1 MINPSKHN
9 FDVEDFAW
17 SKNHSSLRKWRLGS
31 FKSINAAAEID
42 LAPLTVIV
50 GANSAG
56 KSSLIQSIL
65 LMAQNATSPFREA
78 TPQLRGNIELNSYLV
93 QLGTM
98 KETVCDFSNRK
109 NKKFSLEF
117 GGLWFT
123 GDRSINHFQ
132 NRALFGTRES
142 RREATI
148 ERGYG
153 GVLLD
158 WETEFV
164 PQDNNKDSG
173 IAVVH
178 ESQASIYIAGK
189 KEQNVSARARRQLSG
204 FEVTRSKYEHF
215 SFEHSSSLSSSKD
228 SVSQLAEASSP
239 QGNEPYAE
247 ENDAV
252 CFRSGLPVSGLKLV
266 NVVEYIFQH
275 QAPLY
280 YDAKDRGFKYELS
293 SVVESQ
299 LMADETL
306 FDTLD
311 QAADAFL
318 EQLAEVARAIL
329 QQDQIADDVNISMLS
344 NRVEQMPLIMPQRI
358 PFIYLVRPGRSDLY
372 EDRKLEADNFF
383 ELVKSKLKA
392 RFANSEWVEKEVLCS
407 ADGRRTRTPIYKN
420 SKTAS
425 VIELWNRYLSESVL
439 YLGPLRAAPKDTYG
453 LGSGTVNSNIPL
465 GESGEYLA
473 KTLFNERTLKRYPI
487 LEKGELRPHRI
498 SLEEAVSIWYQELCI
513 TPDAED
519 LIEVQP
525 PSRQGYQL
533 NIGQRTLANVGFG
546 VSQILP
552 VIALCLMASPGS
564 IVLLEQ
570 PELHLNPGMQ
580 QKLADFLLNM
590 AKTGRQIVVETHSE
604 YLITRL
610 RRNAASNPD
619 DHKYFGIIFAERD
632 SEVGTQY
639 RPVSVNAFG
648 DLSEWPKGFFDQVAD
663 DLRVL
668 MRKAAERKKNEE
680 NS

>member
-1 MINPSKHN
+1 MIKGTQQNQEEES
-9 FDVEDFAW
+9 FAW
-17 SKNHSSLRKWRLGS
+17 SRSHSSLRKWRLGS
-31 FKSINAAAEID
+31 FKSINEASEVD

-65 LMAQNATSPFREA
+65 LMAQNATSQFREV

-98 KETVCDFSNRK
+98 KETVCDFSARK
-109 NKKFSLEF
+109 NRKFSLEL
-117 GGLWFT
+117 GGLWYT
-123 GDRSINHFQ
+123 GDRPITHFQ
-132 NRALFGTRES
+132 DRALFGNSEA

-148 ERGYG
+148 ERGHG

-178 ESQASIYIAGK
+178 ESFASIYINGK
-189 KEQNVSARARRQLSG
+189 KEQNVSARSRRQLPG

-215 SFEHSSSLSSSKD
+215 SFEHSSILSSSNKTQED
-228 SVSQLAEASSP
+228 STGFTDAKNL
-239 QGNEPYAE
+239 EPYAE

-252 CFRSGLPVSGLKLV
+252 CFRSGLPVSGLKLI
-266 NVVEYIFQH
+266 NIVEYIFQH

-280 YDAKDRGFKYELS
+280 YDAKDRGFKYESTSLIETELVS
-293 SVVESQ
+293 
-299 LMADETL
+299 AETL
-306 FDTLD
+306 FETLD
-311 QAADAFL
+311 AAADAFL
-318 EQLAEVARAIL
+318 EEFAKIARAIL
-329 QQDQIADDVNISMLS
+329 QQDQVADDMNIAMLS
-344 NRVEQMPLIMPQRI
+344 KRVEQSPLILPQRI
-358 PFIYLVRPGRSDLY
+358 PFVYLIRPGGSDLY
-372 EDRKLEADNFF
+372 EDRKLEADNFLA
-383 ELVKSKLKA
+383 LVRNKLNTK
-392 RFANSEWVEKEVLCS
+392 FSNSEWIEKEVLCS

-487 LEKGELRPHRI
+487 LENGELRPHRI
-498 SLEEAVSIWYQELCI
+498 TLEEAVSAWYQELCI
-513 TPDAED
+513 TPDVED

-533 NIGQRTLANVGFG
+533 SIGQRTLANVGFG

-552 VIALCLMASPGS
+552 VIALCLMAPPGS

-590 AKTGRQIVVETHSE
+590 AKTGRQIIVETHSE

-619 DHKYFGIIFAERD
+619 DHRFFGIIFAERD
-632 SEVGTQY
+632 PATGTQY

-668 MRKAAERKKNEE
+668 MRKASERKKNEE
-680 NS
+680 TS

>member
-1 MINPSKHN
+1 MIKSSGQEREEENY
-9 FDVEDFAW
+9 AW
-17 SKNHSSLRKWRLGS
+17 SRSHSSLRKWRLGS
-31 FKSINAAAEID
+31 FKSINEASEVD

-65 LMAQNATSPFREA
+65 LMAQNATSQFREV

-98 KETVCDFSNRK
+98 KETVCDFSVRK
-109 NKKFSLEF
+109 NRKFSLEI
-117 GGLWFT
+117 GGLWYT
-123 GDRSINHFQ
+123 GDRPITHFQ
-132 NRALFGTRES
+132 NRALSGNRES

-148 ERGYG
+148 EREVG
-153 GVLLD
+153 GVILD

-178 ESQASIYIAGK
+178 ESLASIFINGK
-189 KEQNVSARARRQLSG
+189 KEQSVTAKSRRQLPG

-215 SFEHSSSLSSSKD
+215 SFEHSSILNSLNKIEIEGAKEDDSSRSY
-228 SVSQLAEASSP
+228 S
-239 QGNEPYAE
+239 E

-252 CFRSGLPVSGLKLV
+252 CFRAGLPVSGLKLV
-266 NVVEYIFQH
+266 NIVDYIFQH
-275 QAPLY
+275 QASLY
-280 YDAKDRGFKYELS
+280 YDAKDRGFEYEGTSL
-293 SVVESQ
+293 VETE
-299 LMADETL
+299 LMSTESLFETL
-306 FDTLD
+306 ES
-311 QAADAFL
+311 AADAFL
-318 EQLAEVARAIL
+318 EELVKMARAIL
-329 QQDQIADDVNISMLS
+329 QQDQVADDMNIAMLS
-344 NRVEQMPLIMPQRI
+344 KKVEQSPLIMPQRI
-358 PFIYLVRPGRSDLY
+358 PFAYLVRPGRSDLY

-383 ELVKSKLKA
+383 ALVRSKLN
-392 RFANSEWVEKEVLCS
+392 RQFANSEWIEKEVLCS
-407 ADGRRTRTPIYKN
+407 ADGRRTRAPIYKN
-420 SKTAS
+420 SITAS

-453 LGSGTVNSNIPL
+453 LGSGSVNSNIPL

-473 KTLFNERTLKRYPI
+473 KTLFNERTPKRYPI
-487 LEKGELRPHRI
+487 LENGELRPHRI
-498 SLEEAVSIWYQELCI
+498 TLEEAVSAWYQELCI
-513 TPDAED
+513 TPDMED
-519 LIEVQP
+519 SIQVQP

-533 NIGQRTLANVGFG
+533 SIGQRTLANVGFG

-552 VIALCLMASPGS
+552 VIALCLMAPPGS

-580 QKLADFLLNM
+580 QKLADFLLSM
-590 AKTGRQIVVETHSE
+590 AKTGRQIIVETHSE

-610 RRNAASNPD
+610 RRNAASNLD

-632 SEVGTQY
+632 PSTGTQY

-668 MRKAAERKKNEE
+668 MRKASERKKNEE
-680 NS
+680 SS